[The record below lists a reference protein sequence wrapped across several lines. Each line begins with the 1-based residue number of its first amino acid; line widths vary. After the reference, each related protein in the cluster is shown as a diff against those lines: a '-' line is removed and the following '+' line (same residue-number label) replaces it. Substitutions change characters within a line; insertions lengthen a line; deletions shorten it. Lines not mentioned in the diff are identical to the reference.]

1 MAELQSEEIEPCD
14 ASNVNTR
21 VSEVSHGVKR
31 SHDSSHIS
39 GPPQK
44 SPAPA
49 AMQLLGEEDSKM
61 SSAEDRTRA
70 SVTVTAPERSPRS
83 RRKSWRR
90 SSRGRRSLPAFS
102 CSSKRECP
110 TKDTF
115 TGRHAGVVSDC
126 VDFLFSLCLLALCET
141 ISLSLPDNERLEMLI
156 KAAMQR
162 TVKRAKNSLY
172 TVPGVD
178 TETLQTQVESL
189 HEEWDGLAKDIRRE
203 TQNSLPTVESDP
215 VVNMTTAHVQEDI
228 NRLQAESMSWELLLN
243 KHRSKA
249 AEIDKCVER
258 GEEKG
263 VPLDPSCFAK
273 SSQSRLILNKPDYK
287 AVLMGQQ
294 KLLRNVE
301 LVMDSQCCIMRDLLS
316 FREKSQ
322 LLLKETSAR
331 LAARAGFQNL
341 PSSPVRQLIKGPIS
355 SVSS

>member
-1 MAELQSEEIEPCD
+1 MAELQGEGFELSD
-14 ASNVNTR
+14 ASNVSVTR

-31 SHDSSHIS
+31 PHNSNHIS

-44 SPAPA
+44 SPCTSPAPET
-49 AMQLLGEEDSKM
+49 MQRLGEEEQPGDSEM
-61 SSAEDRTRA
+61 SMRESG
-70 SVTVTAPERSPRS
+70 TVTAPERSRRS

-90 SSRGRRSLPAFS
+90 SSRGRRSLPAF
-102 CSSKRECP
+102 CSSSQP
-110 TKDTF
+110 
-115 TGRHAGVVSDC
+115 
-126 VDFLFSLCLLALCET
+126 LCET

-162 TVKRAKNSLY
+162 TVKRARNSLN

-178 TETLQTQVESL
+178 AETLQAQVESL
-189 HEEWDGLAKDIRRE
+189 SEECDSLAKDIRRE

-215 VVNMTTAHVQEDI
+215 VVNVTTARIQEDI
-228 NRLQAESMSWELLLN
+228 NRLQAESMSWESLLN

-249 AEIDKCVER
+249 DELDKCVER

-273 SSQSRLILNKPDYK
+273 SSQSQLILNKPDYK

-294 KLLRNVE
+294 KLLRNME
-301 LVMDSQCCIMRDLLS
+301 LVMDSQCCIMRELLS
-316 FREKSQ
+316 FHEKSQ
-322 LLLKETSAR
+322 LLLMETSTR
-331 LAARAGFQNL
+331 LASRAGFQNL
-341 PSSPVRQLIKGPIS
+341 PSSPVRQLIKGPKS

>member
-14 ASNVNTR
+14 ASNINTR

-31 SHDSSHIS
+31 SHDDRSHIS

-61 SSAEDRTRA
+61 SSAEDRTRE

-102 CSSKRECP
+102 CSSQP
-110 TKDTF
+110 
-115 TGRHAGVVSDC
+115 
-126 VDFLFSLCLLALCET
+126 LCET
-141 ISLSLPDNERLEMLI
+141 VSLSLPDNERLEMLI

-215 VVNMTTAHVQEDI
+215 VVNMTTARVQEDI
-228 NRLQAESMSWELLLN
+228 NRLQAESMSWESLLN

-294 KLLRNVE
+294 KLLRNME
-301 LVMDSQCCIMRDLLS
+301 LVMDSQCCIMRELLS

-331 LAARAGFQNL
+331 LD
-341 PSSPVRQLIKGPIS
+341 
-355 SVSS
+355 

>member
-1 MAELQSEEIEPCD
+1 MAELQSGGFEPCD
-14 ASNVNTR
+14 ASNINTT

-31 SHDSSHIS
+31 PHDSNHIS

-44 SPAPA
+44 SPCTSPAPA
-49 AMQLLGEEDSKM
+49 AMQHLGEEERLEDSKM
-61 SSAEDRTRA
+61 NSVEDGMRE

-102 CSSKRECP
+102 SSSQP
-110 TKDTF
+110 
-115 TGRHAGVVSDC
+115 
-126 VDFLFSLCLLALCET
+126 LCET

-178 TETLQTQVESL
+178 TDTLQTQVESL
-189 HEEWDGLAKDIRRE
+189 HEEWDSLAKDIRRE

-215 VVNMTTAHVQEDI
+215 VVNMTTARIQEDI
-228 NRLQAESMSWELLLN
+228 NRLQAESMSWESLLN

-249 AEIDKCVER
+249 EELDKCVEL

-273 SSQSRLILNKPDYK
+273 SSQSQLILNKPDYK
-287 AVLMGQQ
+287 TVLMGQQ
-294 KLLRNVE
+294 KLLRNME
-301 LVMDSQCCIMRDLLS
+301 LVMDSQCCIMRELLS
-316 FREKSQ
+316 FHEKSQ

-331 LAARAGFQNL
+331 LASRAGFQNL

>member
-1 MAELQSEEIEPCD
+1 MYLKIYQCLCFFSRGTLVRKNY
-14 ASNVNTR
+14 SSK

-31 SHDSSHIS
+31 PHDGSHIS

-44 SPAPA
+44 SPDPA
-49 AMQLLGEEDSKM
+49 AVQHLGEEERLQDSRR
-61 SSAEDRTRA
+61 SSAEDSMRESV
-70 SVTVTAPERSPRS
+70 SVTDPEPNPRS

-102 CSSKRECP
+102 CSSQP
-110 TKDTF
+110 
-115 TGRHAGVVSDC
+115 
-126 VDFLFSLCLLALCET
+126 LCET
-141 ISLSLPDNERLEMLI
+141 VSLSLPDNERLEMLI

-162 TVKRAKNSLY
+162 TVKRARSSLY

-189 HEEWDGLAKDIRRE
+189 HEEWDSLAKDIRRE

-215 VVNMTTAHVQEDI
+215 VVNMTAARIQEDI
-228 NRLQAESMSWELLLN
+228 NRLQAESMSWESLLN

-249 AEIDKCVER
+249 EELDKCVER

-263 VPLDPSCFAK
+263 LPLDPSCFAK

-294 KLLRNVE
+294 KLLRNME
-301 LVMDSQCCIMRDLLS
+301 LVMDSQCCIMRELLS

-331 LAARAGFQNL
+331 LAARAGFHNL

>member
-1 MAELQSEEIEPCD
+1 MWCD
-14 ASNVNTR
+14 ASNISIINR
-21 VSEVSHGVKR
+21 VSEVSNGVKR
-31 SHDSSHIS
+31 PHNSNHIS

-44 SPAPA
+44 SPCTSPAPET
-49 AMQLLGEEDSKM
+49 MQHLGEEEQPEDSKM
-61 SSAEDRTRA
+61 SSVEDHIRE
-70 SVTVTAPERSPRS
+70 SVTVTAPERSPAS

-102 CSSKRECP
+102 SSSQP
-110 TKDTF
+110 
-115 TGRHAGVVSDC
+115 
-126 VDFLFSLCLLALCET
+126 LCET

-162 TVKRAKNSLY
+162 TVKRAKNSLN

-178 TETLQTQVESL
+178 AETLQAQVESL
-189 HEEWDGLAKDIRRE
+189 NEEWDSLTKDIRRE

-215 VVNMTTAHVQEDI
+215 VVNVTTERIQEDI

-249 AEIDKCVER
+249 DELDKCVER

-273 SSQSRLILNKPDYK
+273 SSQRQLILNKPDYK

-294 KLLRNVE
+294 KLLRNME
-301 LVMDSQCCIMRDLLS
+301 LVMDSQCCIMRELLS
-316 FREKSQ
+316 FHEKSQ
-322 LLLKETSAR
+322 LLLMETSTR
-331 LAARAGFQNL
+331 LASRAGFQNL

>member
-1 MAELQSEEIEPCD
+1 MAELQSGGSESCD
-14 ASNVNTR
+14 GSNINTT

-31 SHDSSHIS
+31 PHDSNHIS

-44 SPAPA
+44 SPCTSPAPA
-49 AMQLLGEEDSKM
+49 AMPHLEEGEQPEDSKINTV
-61 SSAEDRTRA
+61 EDGMRE

-90 SSRGRRSLPAFS
+90 SSRGRRSLPAI
-102 CSSKRECP
+102 SSSSQP
-110 TKDTF
+110 
-115 TGRHAGVVSDC
+115 
-126 VDFLFSLCLLALCET
+126 LCET

-162 TVKRAKNSLY
+162 TVNRAKNSLY
-172 TVPGVD
+172 TVPGVN

-189 HEEWDGLAKDIRRE
+189 HEEWDSLAKDIRRE
-203 TQNSLPTVESDP
+203 TQNSLPAVESDP
-215 VVNMTTAHVQEDI
+215 VVNMTTARIQEDI
-228 NRLQAESMSWELLLN
+228 NRLQAESMSWESLLN

-249 AEIDKCVER
+249 DELDKCVKQ

-273 SSQSRLILNKPDYK
+273 SSQSQLILNKPDYK

-294 KLLRNVE
+294 KLLRNME
-301 LVMDSQCCIMRDLLS
+301 LVMDSQCCIMRELLS
-316 FREKSQ
+316 FHEKSQ

-331 LAARAGFQNL
+331 LASRAGFQNL

>member
-102 CSSKRECP
+102 CSSKP
-110 TKDTF
+110 
-115 TGRHAGVVSDC
+115 
-126 VDFLFSLCLLALCET
+126 LCET

-331 LAARAGFQNL
+331 LD
-341 PSSPVRQLIKGPIS
+341 
-355 SVSS
+355 

>member
-1 MAELQSEEIEPCD
+1 MAELQSGGFEPFD
-14 ASNVNTR
+14 ASNISITR
-21 VSEVSHGVKR
+21 ASEVSNGVKR
-31 SHDSSHIS
+31 PHNSNHIS

-44 SPAPA
+44 SPCTSPAPET
-49 AMQLLGEEDSKM
+49 MQHLGEEEQPEDSKM
-61 SSAEDRTRA
+61 SSVEDRMRE

-102 CSSKRECP
+102 SSSQP
-110 TKDTF
+110 
-115 TGRHAGVVSDC
+115 
-126 VDFLFSLCLLALCET
+126 LCET

-162 TVKRAKNSLY
+162 TVKRAKNSLN

-178 TETLQTQVESL
+178 AETLQAQVESL
-189 HEEWDGLAKDIRRE
+189 NEEWDSLTKDIRRE

-215 VVNMTTAHVQEDI
+215 VVNVTTARIQEDI
-228 NRLQAESMSWELLLN
+228 NRLQAESMSWESLLN

-249 AEIDKCVER
+249 DELDKCVER

-273 SSQSRLILNKPDYK
+273 SSQSQLILNKPDYK

-294 KLLRNVE
+294 KLLRNME
-301 LVMDSQCCIMRDLLS
+301 LVMDSQCCIMRELLS
-316 FREKSQ
+316 FHEKSQ
-322 LLLKETSAR
+322 LLLMETSTR
-331 LAARAGFQNL
+331 LASRAGFQNL

>member
-31 SHDSSHIS
+31 SHDDSSHIS

-61 SSAEDRTRA
+61 SSAEDRTRE

-102 CSSKRECP
+102 CSSQP
-110 TKDTF
+110 
-115 TGRHAGVVSDC
+115 
-126 VDFLFSLCLLALCET
+126 LCET
-141 ISLSLPDNERLEMLI
+141 VSLSLPDNERLEMLI

-215 VVNMTTAHVQEDI
+215 VVNMTTAHIQEDI
-228 NRLQAESMSWELLLN
+228 NRLQAESMSWESLLN

-249 AEIDKCVER
+249 AEIDKCVEW

-273 SSQSRLILNKPDYK
+273 SSQSWLILNKPDYK
-287 AVLMGQQ
+287 EVLMGQQ
-294 KLLRNVE
+294 KLLRNME
-301 LVMDSQCCIMRDLLS
+301 LVMDSQCCIMRELLS
-316 FREKSQ
+316 FHEKSQ
-322 LLLKETSAR
+322 
-331 LAARAGFQNL
+331 
-341 PSSPVRQLIKGPIS
+341 
-355 SVSS
+355 

>member
-1 MAELQSEEIEPCD
+1 
-14 ASNVNTR
+14 
-21 VSEVSHGVKR
+21 
-31 SHDSSHIS
+31 
-39 GPPQK
+39 
-44 SPAPA
+44 
-49 AMQLLGEEDSKM
+49 MQHLGEEEQPEDSKM
-61 SSAEDRTRA
+61 SSVEDRMRE

-102 CSSKRECP
+102 SSSQP
-110 TKDTF
+110 
-115 TGRHAGVVSDC
+115 
-126 VDFLFSLCLLALCET
+126 LCET

-162 TVKRAKNSLY
+162 TVKRAKNSLN

-178 TETLQTQVESL
+178 AETLQAQVESL
-189 HEEWDGLAKDIRRE
+189 NEEWDSLTKDIRRE

-215 VVNMTTAHVQEDI
+215 VVNVTTARIQEDI
-228 NRLQAESMSWELLLN
+228 NRLQAESMSWESLLN

-249 AEIDKCVER
+249 DELDKCVER

-273 SSQSRLILNKPDYK
+273 SSQSQLILNKPDYK

-294 KLLRNVE
+294 KLLRNME
-301 LVMDSQCCIMRDLLS
+301 LVMDSQCCIMRELLS
-316 FREKSQ
+316 FHEKSQ
-322 LLLKETSAR
+322 LLLMETSTR
-331 LAARAGFQNL
+331 LASRAGFQNL

>member
-1 MAELQSEEIEPCD
+1 MFSIDMWFD
-14 ASNVNTR
+14 ASNISITR
-21 VSEVSHGVKR
+21 ASEVSNGVKR
-31 SHDSSHIS
+31 PHNSNHIS

-44 SPAPA
+44 SPCTSPAPET
-49 AMQLLGEEDSKM
+49 MQHLGEEEQPEDSKM
-61 SSAEDRTRA
+61 SSVEDRMRE

-102 CSSKRECP
+102 SSSQP
-110 TKDTF
+110 
-115 TGRHAGVVSDC
+115 
-126 VDFLFSLCLLALCET
+126 LCET

-162 TVKRAKNSLY
+162 TVKRAKNSLN

-178 TETLQTQVESL
+178 AETLQAQVESL
-189 HEEWDGLAKDIRRE
+189 NEEWDSLTKDIRRE

-215 VVNMTTAHVQEDI
+215 VVNVTTARIQEDI
-228 NRLQAESMSWELLLN
+228 NRLQAESMSWESLLN

-249 AEIDKCVER
+249 DELDKCVER

-273 SSQSRLILNKPDYK
+273 SSQSQLILNKPDYK

-294 KLLRNVE
+294 KLLRNME
-301 LVMDSQCCIMRDLLS
+301 LVMDSQCCIMRELLS
-316 FREKSQ
+316 FHEKSQ
-322 LLLKETSAR
+322 LLLMETSTR
-331 LAARAGFQNL
+331 LASRAGFQNL